1 MPDANGQMFLSDF
14 RAELQARGFDG
25 FNAADLNSMINRGYF
40 YVARKFPWYWKQ
52 ATASIPYP
60 ASGSISVAD
69 TSVDFP
75 GLKNVRAV
83 YLEGVPNAQSK
94 VRLTPLDDKEAFDR
108 VYAEVDRGVTGTPN
122 SYWIDEN
129 KLYALPK
136 LASAGSAT
144 LEIHYN
150 KRPAALTADSSIAVT
165 PVDLDEAIL
174 LAALARCHKRALET
188 NLAMSVQMEL
198 EEFFDDLKDLEGDRA
213 DDLQERVQPDN
224 QWA

>member
-1 MPDANGQMFLSDF
+1 VPDANGQMFLSDF

-25 FNAADLNSMINRGYF
+25 FAAADLNSMINRGYF

-60 ASGSISVAD
+60 AAGFINIAD
-69 TSVDFP
+69 TSPDFP
-75 GLKNVRAV
+75 GLKNIRAV
-83 YLEGVPNAQSK
+83 YLEGLTAQSK
-94 VRLTPLDDKEAFDR
+94 VRLTPLDDKDAFDR
-108 VYAEVDRGVTGTPN
+108 TFAEVDRGVTGTPN

-136 LASAGSAT
+136 LDSVGSAT

-150 KRPAALTADSSIAVT
+150 KRPAALTNDSSIAVT

-174 LAALARCHKRALET
+174 LAALYRCHKRALET
-188 NLAMSVQMEL
+188 DLAMGIQVEL
-198 EEFFDDLKDLEGDRA
+198 GEFFDDLKDLEGDRA
-213 DDLQERVQPDN
+213 DDLQERVRPDN

>member
-14 RAELQARGFDG
+14 RTELQARGFDG

-40 YVARKFPWYWKQ
+40 YIARKFPWYWRQ

-60 ASGSISVAD
+60 AAGFVSVAD

-75 GLKNVRAV
+75 GFKNVRAV
-83 YLEGVPNAQSK
+83 YLEGVTPQSK
-94 VRLTPLDDKEAFDR
+94 VRLIPLDDKDAFDR
-108 VYAEVDRGVTGTPN
+108 VFAEVDRGVTGTPN

-136 LASAGSAT
+136 LSPVGSAQ

-150 KRPAALTADSSIAVT
+150 KRPAAMTADSSIAVT
-165 PVDLDEAIL
+165 PVDLDEGIL
-174 LAALARCHKRALET
+174 LAALYRCHKRALET
-188 NLAMSVQMEL
+188 DLAMSAQMEL
-198 EEFFDDLKDLEGDRA
+198 MEFFDDLKDLEGDRE
-213 DDLQERVQPDN
+213 DDLQERVRPDN